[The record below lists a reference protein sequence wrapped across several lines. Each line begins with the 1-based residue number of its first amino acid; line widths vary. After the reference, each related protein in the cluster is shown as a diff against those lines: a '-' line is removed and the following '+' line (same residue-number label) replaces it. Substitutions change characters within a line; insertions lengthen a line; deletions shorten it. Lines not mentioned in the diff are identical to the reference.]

1 VSSFLSKSF
10 YNFENRLLPNDDT
23 VLRNHGEDQG
33 MHKGWLGGME
43 EQQGAQ
49 VKEEAE
55 TESTWSLFQSLGPVR
70 SKTDAQDTSRF
81 WF

>member
-1 VSSFLSKSF
+1 
-10 YNFENRLLPNDDT
+10 
-23 VLRNHGEDQG
+23 